1 MKSKSIT
8 KKRASSRKDC
18 PREDIPTRGN
28 SPDWYT
34 REELPY
40 KGENF
45 NALTSLSPQPG
56 VMFEEGVSTNA
67 AVMHYTIIHPPVDR
81 LNSFYKKAADFY
93 AEIREKNSGA
103 ANYNVMYLAAYMYNV
118 GVLHALAHAAA
129 RALKAVRSVMPS
141 SADSPYILSYLVGCK
156 NYEYAASQLAVFSN
170 RYTLLAKDIENLPLP
185 HVTAFDRSRFLYS
198 SIFSDTRTTKP
209 SLVAFIPLKVIEMV
223 PGATATDE
231 VTFETRHIG
240 YTAATGSSIL
250 DAILTLMEAMLE
262 RITTNSIY
270 TIIRGDIRNAFG
282 NTAYW
287 EGLVQLPATPLSLIP
302 EDVEVMSQL
311 ENLSLIPRDDDAS
324 LEVTYHNLDGKYVL
338 DCEIDGINDSPSLSR
353 LWCDNN
359 LVNYHGDRITDGEL
373 LAITRMMYVGE
384 KVNRLTKTDARITA
398 SSGNTVYHSGLIT
411 AVSSTSGTETS
422 LAAELMKAQTSTV
435 QSTMKEA
442 FENLTFAAS
451 NIAHFPMLLWSTN
464 HRGYMW
470 NTDNYAIVSNVNLH
484 NMTVIAN
491 RSLWDIHL
499 PRGSEGRLQR
509 KA

>member
-1 MKSKSIT
+1 MTRKSIT
-8 KKRASSRKDC
+8 NKQDPSCNKDC

-34 REELPY
+34 REKLPY

-67 AVMHYTIIHPPVDR
+67 AVVHYTVIHPPIDR

-118 GVLHALAHAAA
+118 GVLHALAHVAA

-141 SADSPYILSYLVGCK
+141 SADSPYILSYLTGCRD
-156 NYEYAASQLAVFSN
+156 YEYTASQLAVFSN
-170 RYTLLAKDIENLPLP
+170 RYTILAKDIENLPLP

-198 SIFSDTRTTKP
+198 SIFSDSRTAKP
-209 SLVAFIPLKVIEMV
+209 SIIAFVPSHVIEMI
-223 PGATATDE
+223 PGDSASDAF
-231 VTFETRHIG
+231 TFETRSLVLSAG
-240 YTAATGSSIL
+240 GNNIL
-250 DAILTLMEAMLE
+250 DLVLDLMEDMLE
-262 RITTNSIY
+262 RITTNTIY

-282 NTAYW
+282 KAAYW
-287 EGLVQLPATPLSLIP
+287 DGLVGLPATRLNLIP
-302 EDVEVMSQL
+302 EDKEVMSQL
-311 ENLSLIPRDDDAS
+311 ENMSLIPRDSDS
-324 LEVTYHNLDGKYVL
+324 LLEVIYHVVDGQYVL

-384 KVNRLTKTDARITA
+384 KVNRATKTDARITA
-398 SSGNTVYHSGLIT
+398 SSGNTVYYSLLIT
-411 AVSSTSGTETS
+411 SVSKNDGTRIQLS
-422 LAAELMKAQTSTV
+422 AELMKAQTSTV
-435 QSTMKEA
+435 QSTMKSA
-442 FENLTFAAS
+442 FETLTFCAS
-451 NIAHFPMLLWSTN
+451 NIAHFPMLVWSSGPRN
-464 HRGYMW
+464 YMW
-470 NTDNYAIVSNVNLH
+470 NTDNYAIVSNVNLQ
-484 NMTVIAN
+484 NMAIIAN
-491 RSLWDIHL
+491 RSLWDVHL